1 MPGFHRCPACG
12 FDLEALSAVVEACLA
27 VARMQERPVTKIV
40 LQMAPRPKRRRKKPV
55 DPALAPRLE

>member
-1 MPGFHRCPACG
+1 MQ
-12 FDLEALSAVVEACLA
+12 ALAAVVEACLA

-40 LQMAPRPKRRRKKPV
+40 LQVAPRPKRRRKKPV